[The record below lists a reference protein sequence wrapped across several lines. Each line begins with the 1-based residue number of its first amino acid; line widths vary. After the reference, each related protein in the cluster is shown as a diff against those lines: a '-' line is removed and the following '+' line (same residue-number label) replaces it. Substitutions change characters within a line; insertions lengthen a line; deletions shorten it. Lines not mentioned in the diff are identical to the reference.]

1 LEDVVKVSNPNPHA
15 NRQEYHKQTT
25 KSVCGGWKEGGV
37 TLFMMR
43 MDGSH
48 GKMMT
53 KPPNKTTFQVVN
65 SHIKQDDIS
74 LKLQQYADRQNKWMR
89 GLRDLML
96 FKMRRRRQSY
106 KK

>member
-1 LEDVVKVSNPNPHA
+1 MYGIIINVSSNIMIES
-15 NRQEYHKQTT
+15 RKL
-25 KSVCGGWKEGGV
+25 C
-37 TLFMMR
+37 MMR

-48 GKMMT
+48 VKMMT

-89 GLRDLML
+89 GLRDLMML
-96 FKMRRRRQSY
+96 KMRRRRQSC